1 MVILI
6 GIYVNK
12 ALYKTRNEMIILNE
26 TIVENDIFE
35 FYQYSVVC
43 VEEVCLQPSIVCL
56 EEKLQS
62 SIWCYNSLLHWRDY

>member
-6 GIYVNK
+6 GIDVNK
-12 ALYKTRNEMIILNE
+12 DFYKTGNEMIILNE

-43 VEEVCLQPSIVCL
+43 MEEVRLQPSIVCL

-62 SIWCYNSLLHWRDY
+62 SIWC